1 MNTLTRGGPG
11 IPFILTSLVFHGLN
25 TFLVFFLSLEIL
37 RHACKAS
44 LFAPGPPTHLRE
56 VEAATLSALLFGVH
70 PRRWP
75 GSPNARASS
84 VRSSSS

>member
-44 LFAPGPPTHLRE
+44 LFAPGRSG
-56 VEAATLSALLFGVH
+56 A
-70 PRRWP
+70 RRWACAQMR
-75 GSPNARASS
+75 STCAASAS
-84 VRSSSS
+84 